1 VRVVDHPDFATTPKY
16 KSTLLYGL
24 IGLALGIVLVI
35 IPLMLRKA
43 ILIGREENALAEK
56 LNSH

>member
-1 VRVVDHPDFATTPKY
+1 M
-16 KSTLLYGL
+16 LYSL
-24 IGLALGIVLVI
+24 IGLALSIVLVI

-43 ILIGREENALAEK
+43 VLIGREENALAEK